1 MVGCKNLDN
10 LKLQCNVSP
19 DQQLRPTMMGYPQ
32 PPILSLLLLLLLLLL
47 LFLPFLLQL
56 LHILLLLPL
65 RIPNLPLPASAG
77 ASAQDLGLEL
87 VGLSAIS
94 PSRHKTL
101 AIFFLFYK
109 IIFPIIICMIC
120 MLQKL
125 KIFEL

>member
-1 MVGCKNLDN
+1 
-10 LKLQCNVSP
+10 
-19 DQQLRPTMMGYPQ
+19 MMGYPQ

-56 LHILLLLPL
+56 LHILLLLPP
-65 RIPNLPLPASAG
+65 RIPNLPLSASAG

-101 AIFFLFYK
+101 AIFFLLYK
-109 IIFPIIICMIC
+109 IIF
-120 MLQKL
+120 LNVSYATNRAKL
-125 KIFEL
+125 WENVEDYAARIGM